1 MRVLFVSS
9 GNTKDGISPIIKNQ
23 GESLKQEGTNLE
35 YFTIKGGGVKGYL
48 KSIFKLR
55 EHLKNNSYDVI
66 HAHYWLSA
74 IVTSLAGAKPMVV
87 SLMGD
92 DVKAKAWFRWI
103 IYFFHH
109 LSWSKTIVKSQDM
122 YNSFGQKNVA
132 IIPNGVDMNRFKP
145 IDKEI
150 AINETGWDRTKKHI
164 LFTSNPKRVEK
175 NFKLAKEAFSLIED
189 ENLELHYLVNIPN
202 EKIPYYYNAAS
213 VVILTSLW
221 EGSPNAIKETMA
233 CNIPIVSTNVGD
245 VENVLSKTEGC
256 YISSFD
262 HKEFASKIKKA
273 LNFRERTTG
282 REDIA
287 HLKSETI
294 AKKIIDIYKEI

>member
-122 YNSFGQKNVA
+122 YNSFGQKDVA

-150 AINETGWDRTKKHI
+150 AIKETGWDITKKHI
-164 LFTSNPKRVEK
+164 LFTSNPKRIEK
-175 NFKLAKEAFSLIED
+175 NFKLAQDAFNLLKD
-189 ENLELHYLVNIPN
+189 ENLELHYLIDIPN
-202 EKIPYYYNAAS
+202 EKIPYYYNSAS

-221 EGSPNAIKETMA
+221 EGSPNAIKEAMA

-245 VENVLSKTEGC
+245 VEDVLSKTEGC

-262 HKEFASKIKKA
+262 YKEFASKIKKA
-273 LNFRERTTG
+273 LNFGERTTG
-282 REDIA
+282 REDIV
-287 HLKSETI
+287 HLKSKTI